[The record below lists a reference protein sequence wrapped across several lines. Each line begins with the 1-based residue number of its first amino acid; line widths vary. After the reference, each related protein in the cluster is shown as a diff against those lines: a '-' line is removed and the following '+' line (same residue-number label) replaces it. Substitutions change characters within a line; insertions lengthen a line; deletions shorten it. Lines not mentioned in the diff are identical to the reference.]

1 MEELEKLIEELEP
14 IRLAHEKCEQ
24 EKARIKNEIYN
35 LQKNMEEIKK
45 ANRKKYLKETK
56 DKRMVIKIN
65 NMSQLFKNLDE
76 EQIKTLKE
84 QLNQKKIDKYWKKNV
99 GDESSNDNNVEKKED
114 DKKKIFKKLK
124 FMSKKYLEIVQKKQ
138 NFNKKMEYAKNV
150 RNNSHKKEIEIN
162 GLYRTDLPIIPLFD
176 QNKKKALL
184 NIIPEKEIQKYEKRY
199 EYINNEKDNLIR
211 KYNMETKQLKTEENI
226 LSRNSESFSGQ
237 LNDSKNESI
246 LLDIKISE
254 QEKQLVEL
262 KNKLSKLKDYLQKTK
277 NKVSNIE
284 KENGELLNELHRL
297 QNEEDKEEEKEN
309 NEGED
314 KQKVENGEEDVDNSD
329 GKEEEEKEDQNLGEE
344 DEN

>member
-1 MEELEKLIEELEP
+1 
-14 IRLAHEKCEQ
+14 
-24 EKARIKNEIYN
+24 
-35 LQKNMEEIKK
+35 MEEIKK

-84 QLNQKKIDKYWKKNV
+84 QINQKKIDKYWKKNG
-99 GDESSNDNNVEKKED
+99 GDESSNNNNVEKKED

-254 QEKQLVEL
+254 QEKQLVDL

-297 QNEEDKEEEKEN
+297 TNEEDKEEEKEN

-314 KQKVENGEEDVDNSD
+314 KQMVENGEEDVDNSD
-329 GKEEEEKEDQNLGEE
+329 GEKEEEKEDQNLGEE